1 MILMARLS
9 PVSVSQRVFVI
20 ERAVI
25 RIVLDFMI
33 CLLSSRWFVSKCHPL
48 TVSPTRVSVEVSKVN

>member
-1 MILMARLS
+1 MFSEYLLRVS

-33 CLLSSRWFVSKCHPL
+33 GPLDGLSPSVTLSLCHPP
-48 TVSPTRVSVEVSKVN
+48 VSLSRCLK